1 MKVLITGASGFVGRA
16 VSEAVIREG
25 HSVRRMA
32 RGIRLQDAGTDW
44 VKGSVLCPEDLRQA
58 LDGCDAVVH
67 LVGIIGE
74 VGDQTFERVHH
85 EATLRVVEAALA
97 CGVRRM
103 VHMSALGTR
112 PNAISRY
119 HQTKWAAEEVVRSSG
134 LAWTVFRPSL
144 IYGPG
149 DGFVGLFT
157 RMSRWSPVLPVIGR
171 GTSML
176 QPVAVECVAQAF
188 ARALA
193 SKAAGGTLRKLPLLS
208 RLLAKEAKRPLPAGR
223 SGGSADFERQCS
235 VRVRKCAARLGD
247 AVRILADVKL
257 GRDGILNRE
266 QERPLRVSP
275 AASRFCVVAAVAPG
289 DADTRCRK
297 I

>member
-16 VSEAVIREG
+16 VSEAVILEG

-32 RGIRLQDAGTDW
+32 RGIRPQDAGTDW

-188 ARALA
+188 ARSLD
-193 SKAAGGTLRKLPLLS
+193 SKAAVGTTYDLCGPQRLTMPQILRSILQTTGRRRGVVRIPRGLAWVQAAILELLFA
-208 RLLAKEAKRPLPAGR
+208 RLLH
-223 SGGSADFERQCS
+223 
-235 VRVRKCAARLGD
+235 
-247 AVRILADVKL
+247 
-257 GRDGILNRE
+257 
-266 QERPLRVSP
+266 RVSP
-275 AASRFCVVAAVAPG
+275 LSRDQILMLEEDNVG
-289 DADTRCRK
+289 DSGPAQRDFQLPSIPFAEGIRRFLT
-297 I
+297 